1 MKPNGGIMSVKIAA
15 LSDIHGNATALNYVI
30 KDMEKQGINKVIIL
44 GDVVMKGP
52 SPAEVMNEL
61 KKLDIL
67 GWIKG
72 NTDVWFE
79 EIGENDEPKTDKE
92 KKLYSF
98 YSYARKKMNKED
110 IEFINNLPV
119 EYSLTYNG
127 IKILCVH
134 GTPKS
139 IVEAIDNSVPVE
151 EIKEAIK
158 DVKEDVI
165 LCGHSHCS
173 FIGEIDGKKI
183 FNAGSIGNPF
193 DNDNRASYGILD
205 FSNENVE
212 LINRRVSYPI
222 NELLV
227 IAAKNNFPY
236 LDEYKLIMESARMI

>member
-1 MKPNGGIMSVKIAA
+1 MKIAV
-15 LSDIHGNATALNYVI
+15 LSDIHGNAIALNYVI
-30 KDMEKQGINKVIIL
+30 KDMREQGINKVIIL

-52 SPAEVMNEL
+52 MPTEVMNEL

-79 EIGENDEPKTDKE
+79 EISESDEPRTDKE
-92 KKLYSF
+92 KKLYSY
-98 YSYARKKMNKED
+98 YSYAMKNMNKKD
-110 IEFINNLPV
+110 IEFINDLPV

-127 IKILCVH
+127 VKILCVH

-139 IVEAIDNSVPVE
+139 NVEAIDGSICVE
-151 EIKEAIK
+151 EIKEIIK

-173 FIGEIDGKKI
+173 FICKVDGKKI
-183 FNAGSIGNPF
+183 FNAGSIGNPL

-205 FSNENVE
+205 FSKEDVK
-212 LINRRVSYPI
+212 LINKRVTYPV
-222 NELLV
+222 NEIV
-227 IAAKNNFPY
+227 KIAEKNDFPY
-236 LDEYKLIMESARMI
+236 LNEYRTIICLL